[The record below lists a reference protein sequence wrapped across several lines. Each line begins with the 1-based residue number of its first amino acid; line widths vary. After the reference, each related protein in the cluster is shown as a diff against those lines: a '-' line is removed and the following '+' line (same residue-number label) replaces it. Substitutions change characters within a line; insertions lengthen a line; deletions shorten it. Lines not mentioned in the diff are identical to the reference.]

1 VAEEYLAQTR
11 LSVATAQTKVNIAA
25 NKAIQ
30 RRFQEYRLL
39 LQIGESGG
47 DTTKLDWPT
56 ALTLARLARE
66 TLFSEYHLAL
76 SKLNACRQELIVL
89 QNTADEALVFLTD
102 ADQQVARILK
112 MFNSARLSVPEDPV
126 PFPSSN
132 SSAFERPNH
141 LFSFMK
147 EESSESED
155 SFDSCESG
163 GGSEVSMVALTR

>member
-1 VAEEYLAQTR
+1 LAQTR
-11 LSVATAQTKVNIAA
+11 LSVATAQTKVNIAS

-39 LQIGESGG
+39 LKIGESGG

-112 MFNSARLSVPEDPV
+112 ILDSARVSVPEDPA
-126 PFPSSN
+126 PFSSN
-132 SSAFERPNH
+132 SSSAFERPDH
-141 LFSFMK
+141 LFSFTE

-155 SFDSCESG
+155 SFGSCDS
-163 GGSEVSMVALTR
+163 GGSEV

>member
-1 VAEEYLAQTR
+1 LAQTR
-11 LSVATAQTKVNIAA
+11 LSVATAQTKVNIAS

-112 MFNSARLSVPEDPV
+112 MFDSARLSAPEDPV
-126 PFPSSN
+126 PFSSN
-132 SSAFERPNH
+132 SSSTFERPSH
-141 LFSFMK
+141 LFSFTN
-147 EESSESED
+147 EEGSESED

>member
-1 VAEEYLAQTR
+1 MAQTR

-30 RRFQEYRLL
+30 QRFQEYRLL

-47 DTTKLDWPT
+47 DITKLDWPT

-112 MFNSARLSVPEDPV
+112 MFNSARFSVPEDPV
-126 PFPSSN
+126 PFSSSN
-132 SSAFERPNH
+132 SSSAFERPNH